1 MTEQRIIE
9 LYQLNQLKKLFM
21 KYMIH
26 NYQFCYFV
34 EIGRFSIRASSRP
47 HLQLKEHL
55 DRENCDSNFIDQNIS
70 IK

>member
-1 MTEQRIIE
+1 MNNRIVSVKSIKE
-9 LYQLNQLKKLFM
+9 TIYEMHDSLLSILLFL
-21 KYMIH
+21 
-26 NYQFCYFV
+26 